1 MANST
6 SNTSSSFMLPANLQ
20 ARFQG
25 ELKPNKAV
33 NDLMRGWSALIAEDV
48 AQKSVNHSAQA
59 NVTEARLK
67 S

>member
-1 MANST
+1 
-6 SNTSSSFMLPANLQ
+6 MLPATLQ

-48 AQKSVNHSAQA
+48 AQKSVNYNAQPT
-59 NVTEARLK
+59 VTEARL
-67 S
+67 